1 MLSMK
6 DDADIDTD
14 IDIDIDID
22 TDTDSLRRSFIFI
35 DVMCRVSTYCL
46 IDSLTC

>member
-6 DDADIDTD
+6 DDADFDFD
-14 IDIDIDID
+14 I
-22 TDTDSLRRSFIFI
+22 DTDSLRRSFIFI
-35 DVMCRVSTYCL
+35 DVMCCVSTYCL